1 MLAFWVG
8 HLCYWFLASLGYL
21 WLLGVDMG
29 SMCSGAQNEP
39 ATAELLTEPQP
50 VTLLNARTDLQPRAE
65 PEPEPETE
73 TDPEPPT
80 TPNDAR
86 SELPCT
92 YAPAA
97 PELQSNTEPEPE
109 PQFQFQSLHVEAP
122 IERRQRRRPARC
134 CSCAHCK
141 AWMVVVAQTCNC
153 VG

>member
-29 SMCSGAQNEP
+29 NMCSGARNEP
-39 ATAELLTEPQP
+39 TAESPEPRP
-50 VTLLNARTDLQPRAE
+50 VTLSRAK
-65 PEPEPETE
+65 PEPE
-73 TDPEPPT
+73 TDPEPLT
-80 TPNDAR
+80 TPNNVR
-86 SELPCT
+86 CEFPCT
-92 YAPAA
+92 DAPAA
-97 PELQSNTEPEPE
+97 PELQSITTPKPE
-109 PQFQFQSLHVEAP
+109 PQSQFQPLHTEAP
-122 IERRQRRRPARC
+122 IERRRRRPARC